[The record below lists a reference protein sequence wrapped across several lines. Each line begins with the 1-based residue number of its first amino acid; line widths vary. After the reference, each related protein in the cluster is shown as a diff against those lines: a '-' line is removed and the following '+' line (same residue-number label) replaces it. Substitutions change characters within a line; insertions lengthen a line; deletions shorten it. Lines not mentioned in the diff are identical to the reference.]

1 MSLFARLMLI
11 TTIVLAAQ
19 PALAAEDGTKKD
31 DPFAWKLLFD
41 GKTLDG
47 WKATKFGGEG
57 EVNVRDGMIVLE
69 MGNDMTGITFE
80 GKPPRDNYELA
91 LEGQRLEGI
100 DFFCTTTFPVGEKE
114 HCSLVMG
121 GWGGTV
127 VGLSSVDFYD
137 ASDNL
142 TTRFVEFKD
151 KQWYKVR
158 IRVSDHR
165 VSVWIDG
172 EKLVDQ
178 PREGH
183 EFGVRFEVDLSR
195 PLGISTW
202 QTTGAVRNI
211 RVRRLRPEEIAAD
224 KVEDGDQ

>member
-1 MSLFARLMLI
+1 MSFSARLF
-11 TTIVLAAQ
+11 VLASLLVTAV
-19 PALAAEDGTKKD
+19 AIAEDAPPEPSRA
-31 DPFAWKLLFD
+31 DPYAWRPLFD
-41 GKTLDG
+41 GKTLRG
-47 WKATKFGGEG
+47 WKATEFGGEG
-57 EVNVRDGMIVLE
+57 EVEVRDGQIV
-69 MGNDMTGITFE
+69 MHTGQDMTGITFRGE
-80 GKPPRDNYELA
+80 PLRDNYELE
-91 LEGQRLEGI
+91 LEGQRLDGV

-127 VGLSSVDFYD
+127 IGLSCVDFYD
-137 ASDNL
+137 ASDNM
-142 TTRFVEFKD
+142 TTKFVSFKD
-151 KQWYKVR
+151 NQWYKIR

-165 VSVWIDG
+165 ITAWVDG

-183 EFGVRFEVDLSR
+183 EFDIRFEVDASR

-202 QTTGAVRNI
+202 QTTGAVRDI

-224 KVEDGDQ
+224 KVAE